1 MKPSILVVSSLG
13 TLLLLS
19 SCLRSKTKD
28 DKAPPHLESLADTD
42 DPSSSPSTSDTLGN
56 SASPVVASEGKA
68 PPAAQK
74 SAQPSVA
81 DDVEGPEPYIFRSPP
96 LPDSAELAE
105 VTRDP
110 ETGCEL
116 RGQFDGELYGTALGE
131 GTHFDL
137 AAAQCLEA
145 GDACAGVTSQW
156 YVAFPWVAVGAADS
170 FKADE
175 MSYARTF
182 LRSCPRSED
191 ANKK

>member
-1 MKPSILVVSSLG
+1 MKPSLLVVSSLA

-19 SCLRSKTKD
+19 SCVRSQTKD
-28 DKAPPHLESLADTD
+28 DKAPPHLESLPDADH
-42 DPSSSPSTSDTLGN
+42 PSSSPSSNDTSGN
-56 SASPVVASEGKA
+56 SAATVAGSA
-68 PPAAQK
+68 P
-74 SAQPSVA
+74 
-81 DDVEGPEPYIFRSPP
+81 DIFRSPP
-96 LPDSAELAE
+96 LPDSAELSE

-137 AAAQCLEA
+137 AAAQCLKA

-156 YVAFPWVAVGAADS
+156 YVAFPWVAVGAADP

-182 LRSCPRSED
+182 LRWCPEPED
-191 ANKK
+191 AHNK

>member
-19 SCLRSKTKD
+19 SCVRSQTKD
-28 DKAPPHLESLADTD
+28 DKAPPHLESLPEAD
-42 DPSSSPSTSDTLGN
+42 DPSGPPSTSKTSGN
-56 SASPVVASEGKA
+56 SATPVAGSA
-68 PPAAQK
+68 P
-74 SAQPSVA
+74 
-81 DDVEGPEPYIFRSPP
+81 EIFRSPP
-96 LPDSAELAE
+96 RPDSEELTK

-137 AAAQCLEA
+137 AAAQCLKA

-191 ANKK
+191 AHKK